1 MSEGHFDSVDLLPPT
16 LTATALAEEL
26 AEYEAALAA
35 VHFDGH
41 FDEVPSYEPFDS
53 QPVLSEPVSSR
64 ATLPFPPATTASS
77 ATSGTFDI
85 GGFTSHVDLVSA
97 AGFLAEEEDE
107 EVPPTMRSPSST
119 HLITVSERP
128 VRVTM
133 EESPGSGRQSTE
145 ILTTVKVA

>member
-41 FDEVPSYEPFDS
+41 FDEVPSFELFDS
-53 QPVLSEPVSSR
+53 QPVISDAVSSR
-64 ATLPFPPATTASS
+64 TTLPFPPTTT
-77 ATSGTFDI
+77 ATSGTFEI
-85 GGFTSHVDLVSA
+85 GGFASHVDVVKA
-97 AGFLAEEEDE
+97 VGFLADDEDE
-107 EVPPTMRSPSST
+107 EAVPPTMRSPSSS
-119 HLITVSERP
+119 HFVTVADRP

-133 EESPGSGRQSTE
+133 EESPSSSRQSSE
-145 ILTTVKVA
+145 MPAIKVA